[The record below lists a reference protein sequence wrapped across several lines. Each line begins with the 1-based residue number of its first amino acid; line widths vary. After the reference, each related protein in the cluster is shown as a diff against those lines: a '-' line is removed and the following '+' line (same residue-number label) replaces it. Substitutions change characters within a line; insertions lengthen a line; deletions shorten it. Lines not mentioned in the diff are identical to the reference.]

1 MRKLIKRKRN
11 PADLPINRIIAADYI
26 AEVAKTISNKVH
38 RTIRDLS
45 IKDLNEAVKKIY
57 SLQED
62 LNIIGH
68 GLPKYSDEELKRKWA
83 NDPERWI

>member
-11 PADLPINRIIAADYI
+11 PVDLPINRIIAADYI
-26 AEVAKTISNKVH
+26 AEVAKTITNKVH
-38 RTIRDLS
+38 RTIKDLS
-45 IKDLNEAVKKIY
+45 IKDLDEAVKRIY

-68 GLPKYSDEELKRKWA
+68 KLPEYLSEEPKRKWT